1 MVLECRIKRIL
12 TIILSA
18 SLVLIIGAFI
28 CIPVN
33 GLIWKLMG
41 LEGGYDDEMKMFNI
55 LVFIEWPMLII
66 LGSVVGNIIFK
77 KYLTK
82 KSSGPKGPDR

>member
-1 MVLECRIKRIL
+1 MKRIS
-12 TIILSA
+12 IMILSA
-18 SLVLIIGAFI
+18 FLVLIIGAFI

-66 LGSVVGNIIFK
+66 FGSVVGNIIFK
-77 KYLTK
+77 KYLTH
-82 KSSGPKGPDR
+82 KSSGPKEPGR

>member
-1 MVLECRIKRIL
+1 MKRIL
-12 TIILSA
+12 VMILSA
-18 SLVLIIGAFI
+18 FLVLIIGAFI
-28 CIPVN
+28 CIPFN

-66 LGSVVGNIIFK
+66 LGSVVGNIIFR
-77 KYLTK
+77 KYLTN
-82 KSSGPKGPDR
+82 KSGGPKGPGR

>member
-1 MVLECRIKRIL
+1 MKRIL
-12 TIILSA
+12 IIILSA
-18 SLVLIIGAFI
+18 FLVLTIGAFI

-55 LVFIEWPMLII
+55 LIFIEWPMLII
-66 LGSVVGNIIFK
+66 LGAVAGTIIFK

-82 KSSGPKGPDR
+82 KSSGR

>member
-1 MVLECRIKRIL
+1 MKRIL
-12 TIILSA
+12 IMILSA
-18 SLVLIIGAFI
+18 FLVLIIGAFI

-55 LVFIEWPMLII
+55 LVFIEWPMFIVF
-66 LGSVVGNIIFK
+66 GSVVGNSIFK
-77 KYLTK
+77 KYLTN
-82 KSSGPKGPDR
+82 KSSGPKGQGR

>member
-1 MVLECRIKRIL
+1 MKKSLFV
-12 TIILSA
+12 ILSA
-18 SLVLIIGAFI
+18 FLVLVIGAFI

-55 LVFIEWPMLII
+55 LIFIEWPLLII
-66 LGSVVGNIIFK
+66 LGAVVGNIIFK

-82 KSSGPKGPDR
+82 KSSGR

>member
-1 MVLECRIKRIL
+1 MKKSLI
-12 TIILSA
+12 IILSA
-18 SLVLIIGAFI
+18 FLVLIVGAFI

-55 LVFIEWPMLII
+55 LIYIEWPLLII
-66 LGSVVGNIIFK
+66 LGAVVGNIIFK

-82 KSSGPKGPDR
+82 KSSRPGKGCIPN